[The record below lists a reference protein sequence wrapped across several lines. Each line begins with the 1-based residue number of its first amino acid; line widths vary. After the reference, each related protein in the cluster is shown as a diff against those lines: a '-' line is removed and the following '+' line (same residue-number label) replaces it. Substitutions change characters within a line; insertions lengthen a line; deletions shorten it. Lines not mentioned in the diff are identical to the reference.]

1 VTGQLVVEGVRR
13 ADPDRA
19 VIYTPHRE
27 ETIAYLA
34 DEVRDGDL
42 VITLGC
48 GDIWMVGDAA
58 LARIRHQIGAR
69 SAEGAPDA

>member
-1 VTGQLVVEGVRR
+1 VT
-13 ADPDRA
+13 D
-19 VIYTPHRE
+19 TPHRE
-27 ETIAYLA
+27 ETSAFLT

-58 LARIRHQIGAR
+58 LARIETETN
-69 SAEGAPDA
+69 EGAADA